1 MKKLIVIITA
11 LLLCIAGNVE
21 TASAQQLTKQ
31 QEKAEKNWSLIV
43 PGVLLIF
50 FGALCAFYPGI
61 TLLSVTF
68 VAGAGFVFAGIVNI
82 ISYVRERKTA
92 GLSGWYV
99 AYGILDIIIG
109 LMLVIHPL
117 ATAYVIPWLIGAFI
131 MAYSIVEIFAI
142 IASRK
147 QLGSIWGLG
156 LVSAILSL
164 LVGICFFIFPESLAI
179 FIAVFAVIRG
189 ATLIAS
195 GWSGYQPV

>member
-1 MKKLIVIITA
+1 M
-11 LLLCIAGNVE
+11 
-21 TASAQQLTKQ
+21 AS

-82 ISYVRERKTA
+82 ISYVREHKTA

-164 LVGICFFIFPESLAI
+164 LVFPGSLAI

>member
-1 MKKLIVIITA
+1 M
-11 LLLCIAGNVE
+11 
-21 TASAQQLTKQ
+21 AS

-99 AYGILDIIIG
+99 AYGILDIII
-109 LMLVIHPL
+109 
-117 ATAYVIPWLIGAFI
+117 
-131 MAYSIVEIFAI
+131 
-142 IASRK
+142 
-147 QLGSIWGLG
+147 
-156 LVSAILSL
+156 
-164 LVGICFFIFPESLAI
+164 
-179 FIAVFAVIRG
+179 
-189 ATLIAS
+189 
-195 GWSGYQPV
+195 

>member
-1 MKKLIVIITA
+1 M
-11 LLLCIAGNVE
+11 
-21 TASAQQLTKQ
+21 ASQG
-31 QEKAEKNWSLIV
+31 KAERNWSLIV

-68 VAGAGFVFAGIVNI
+68 VAGAGFIFAGIVNI

-131 MAYSIVEIFAI
+131 MAYSIVEIF
-142 IASRK
+142 
-147 QLGSIWGLG
+147 
-156 LVSAILSL
+156 
-164 LVGICFFIFPESLAI
+164 FIFPESLAI

>member
-1 MKKLIVIITA
+1 MNAQRYTDKKRERGKLWLPREKQKEIGRSSYRVYCSSSSAHCARSIP
-11 LLLCIAGNVE
+11 
-21 TASAQQLTKQ
+21 ASR
-31 QEKAEKNWSLIV
+31 
-43 PGVLLIF
+43 
-50 FGALCAFYPGI
+50 
-61 TLLSVTF
+61 LSVTF
-68 VAGAGFVFAGIVNI
+68 VAGAGFIFAGIVNI

-131 MAYSIVEIFAI
+131 MAYSIVEIFSI

>member
-1 MKKLIVIITA
+1 M
-11 LLLCIAGNVE
+11 
-21 TASAQQLTKQ
+21 AS

-82 ISYVRERKTA
+82 ISYVRERKTT

-164 LVGICFFIFPESLAI
+164 LVGICFFI
-179 FIAVFAVIRG
+179 AVFAVIRG

>member
-1 MKKLIVIITA
+1 M
-11 LLLCIAGNVE
+11 
-21 TASAQQLTKQ
+21 AS

-117 ATAYVIPWLIGAFI
+117 ATAYAIPWLIGAFI

>member
-1 MKKLIVIITA
+1 M
-11 LLLCIAGNVE
+11 
-21 TASAQQLTKQ
+21 ASQG
-31 QEKAEKNWSLIV
+31 KAERNWSLIV

-68 VAGAGFVFAGIVNI
+68 VAGAGFIFAGIVNI

-109 LMLVIHPL
+109 LMLVIR
-117 ATAYVIPWLIGAFI
+117 AFI
-131 MAYSIVEIFAI
+131 MAYSIVEIFSI